1 MPASW
6 KDVRRARIPV
16 DDVPV
21 LAELR
26 GQAGI
31 RVMVAG
37 EFAWVS
43 WEPGLDLMQD
53 ILLRRILPLEGAEL
67 YTERNGRWY
76 RLGEHLP
83 RFDMPAGDG
92 SEWLPL
98 ERTIFLKPIEAVR
111 ARGSVNDPMSI
122 RLVRDLA
129 TPGWPASALRCP
141 LDAISAW
148 AERATSAQL
157 ARLTGAWV
165 GSGSPERP
173 GAEALVIGP
182 DGSLPLLPE
191 CLRFWG
197 SDLLI
202 PLGYRAEPDL
212 PASAIRRAAGAR
224 ADELAVLDQDGL
236 ELIPRAIFK
245 PLSRAGIRLI
255 GGGGKE
261 DVPGKGAST

>member
-16 DDVPV
+16 EDVPV

-31 RVMVAG
+31 HVMLAG
-37 EFAWVS
+37 EFAWIS

-53 ILLRRILPLEGAEL
+53 MLVRRILPLEGAEL
-67 YTERNGRWY
+67 YTERDGRWY

-83 RFDMPAGDG
+83 RFDVPGGDG
-92 SEWLPL
+92 STWLPL
-98 ERTIFLKPIEAVR
+98 ERTIFPEPIEAVR
-111 ARGSVNDPMSI
+111 TREPVNDPMPI

-129 TPGWPASALRCP
+129 MPGRPASALRCP
-141 LDAISAW
+141 LGALSAW

-157 ARLTGAWV
+157 ARLRGAWI
-165 GSGSPERP
+165 GSGALERS

-182 DGSLPLLPE
+182 EGSLPLLPDG
-191 CLRFWG
+191 LRFWG
-197 SDLLI
+197 GDLLI

-212 PASAIRRAAGAR
+212 PASAIRRAAGAG

-236 ELIPRAIFK
+236 ELIPRAILK

-255 GGGGKE
+255 GGCGQG
-261 DVPGKGAST
+261 DVPGKEVST